1 MDVVLRVQCD
11 ALVVMFQIRTVSKK
25 RMLQI
30 LTRSSGSD
38 LSSRICDKFLS
49 TMILANLLAVSLESV
64 ESLNAEYGQLFF
76 VFEMVSVTIFSI
88 EYLLRI
94 WCMAANEGSRH
105 HSPLRR
111 RLEYIFS
118 FTGLI
123 DLIAILPS
131 LLPLLLGEVDLRW
144 LRVLRLVRLLK
155 ISHYSSALEDLIAA
169 IRSEKSAFGA
179 ALYLFF
185 IALFASSSL
194 MYLVEHHT
202 QPENFSSIPT
212 TMWWSI
218 VTLTTVGYGDVS
230 PITPIGKLVG
240 AITAIMGVCVV
251 ALLTG
256 IVATA
261 FANQISRRQDI
272 FEAEI
277 VSALSD
283 GIITQEERDR
293 IAKLQKE
300 LRMSDEHTRA
310 IIELLR
316 ERHIPK

>member
-1 MDVVLRVQCD
+1 
-11 ALVVMFQIRTVSKK
+11 MFSKK
-25 RMLQI
+25 RILQI
-30 LTRSSGSD
+30 LSRSSGSD
-38 LSSRICDKFLS
+38 RASRICDRFLS
-49 TMILANLLAVSLESV
+49 TMILLNLLAVSLESV
-64 ESLNAEYGQLFF
+64 DSLSASYGTAFF
-76 VFEMVSVTIFSI
+76 AFEMVSVAIFSV
-88 EYLLRI
+88 EYALRI
-94 WCMAANEGSRH
+94 WSAAANEASK
-105 HSPLRR
+105 HSSPAKR

-131 LLPLLLGEVDLRW
+131 LLPLFLGEIDLRW

-179 ALYLFF
+179 ARYLFF

-194 MYLVEHHT
+194 MYVVEHQA

-212 TMWWSI
+212 TMWWSLI
-218 VTLTTVGYGDVS
+218 TLTTVGYGDVS
-230 PITPIGKLVG
+230 PVTPVGKIVG
-240 AITAIMGVCVV
+240 AMTAMMGVCVV

-261 FANQISRRQDI
+261 FSNQISRRQDI

-277 VSALSD
+277 VAALSD
-283 GIITQEERDR
+283 GVITKDEMDR
-293 IAKLQKE
+293 IAAMQKE
-300 LRMSDEHTRA
+300 LSMSEEHAKA

-316 ERHIPK
+316 DRHIPK

>member
-1 MDVVLRVQCD
+1 M
-11 ALVVMFQIRTVSKK
+11 VSKK
-25 RMLQI
+25 RILQI
-30 LTRSSGSD
+30 LSQSNGSD
-38 LSSRICDKFLS
+38 RASRICDRFLS
-49 TMILANLLAVSLESV
+49 TMILLNLLAVSLESV
-64 ESLNAEYGQLFF
+64 DSLNASYGTLFF
-76 VFEMVSVTIFSI
+76 AFEMVSVSIFGL
-88 EYLLRI
+88 EYALRI
-94 WCMAANEGSRH
+94 WSASANETSKH
-105 HSPLRR
+105 TSPIRR

-123 DLIAILPS
+123 DLVAILPS

-179 ALYLFF
+179 AMYLFF

-194 MYLVEHHT
+194 MYVVEHQA

-212 TMWWSI
+212 TMWWSLI
-218 VTLTTVGYGDVS
+218 TLTTVGYGDVS
-230 PITPIGKLVG
+230 PVTPVGKIVG
-240 AITAIMGVCVV
+240 AMTAMMGVCVV

-261 FANQISRRQDI
+261 FSNQISRKQDI

-277 VSALSD
+277 VAALSD
-283 GIITQEERDR
+283 GVITKDEMDR
-293 IAKLQKE
+293 ITMMQQELGMSEDHAK
-300 LRMSDEHTRA
+300 A

-316 ERHIPK
+316 DRHIPK

>member
-1 MDVVLRVQCD
+1 
-11 ALVVMFQIRTVSKK
+11 MFSKK
-25 RMLQI
+25 RILQI
-30 LTRSSGSD
+30 LSRSSGSD
-38 LSSRICDKFLS
+38 RASRICDRFLS
-49 TMILANLLAVSLESV
+49 TMILLNLLAVSLESV
-64 ESLNAEYGQLFF
+64 DSLSASYGTAFF
-76 VFEMVSVTIFSI
+76 AFEMVSVAIFGV
-88 EYLLRI
+88 EYALRI
-94 WCMAANEGSRH
+94 WSAAANEASK
-105 HSPLRR
+105 HSSPAKR

-131 LLPLLLGEVDLRW
+131 LLPLFLGEIDLRW

-179 ALYLFF
+179 AMYLFF

-194 MYLVEHHT
+194 MYVVEHKA

-212 TMWWSI
+212 TMWWSLI
-218 VTLTTVGYGDVS
+218 TLTTVGYGDVS
-230 PITPIGKLVG
+230 PVTPVGKIVG
-240 AITAIMGVCVV
+240 AMTAMMGVCVV

-261 FANQISRRQDI
+261 FSNQISRRQDI

-277 VSALSD
+277 VAALSD
-283 GIITQEERDR
+283 GVITKDEMDR
-293 IAKLQKE
+293 IAAMQKE
-300 LRMSDEHTRA
+300 LSMSEEHAKA

-316 ERHIPK
+316 DRHIPK

>member
-1 MDVVLRVQCD
+1 M
-11 ALVVMFQIRTVSKK
+11 VSKK
-25 RMLQI
+25 RILQI
-30 LTRSSGSD
+30 LSRSSGSD
-38 LSSRICDKFLS
+38 RASRICDRFLS
-49 TMILANLLAVSLESV
+49 TMILLNLLAVSLESV
-64 ESLNAEYGQLFF
+64 DALSASYVTAFF
-76 VFEMVSVTIFSI
+76 AFEMVSVAIFGV
-88 EYLLRI
+88 EYALRI
-94 WCMAANEGSRH
+94 WSAAANEASK
-105 HSPLRR
+105 HSSPAKR

-131 LLPLLLGEVDLRW
+131 LLPLFLGEIDLRW

-179 ALYLFF
+179 AMYLFF

-194 MYLVEHHT
+194 MYVVEHQA

-212 TMWWSI
+212 TMWWSLI
-218 VTLTTVGYGDVS
+218 TLTTVGYGDVS
-230 PITPIGKLVG
+230 PVTPVGKIVG
-240 AITAIMGVCVV
+240 AMTAMMGVCVV

-261 FANQISRRQDI
+261 FSNQISRRQDI

-277 VSALSD
+277 VAALSD
-283 GIITQEERDR
+283 GVITKDEMDR
-293 IAKLQKE
+293 IAAMQKE
-300 LRMSDEHTRA
+300 LGMSEEHAKA

-316 ERHIPK
+316 DRHIPK

>member
-1 MDVVLRVQCD
+1 
-11 ALVVMFQIRTVSKK
+11 
-25 RMLQI
+25 
-30 LTRSSGSD
+30 
-38 LSSRICDKFLS
+38 
-49 TMILANLLAVSLESV
+49 MILLNLLAVSLESV
-64 ESLNAEYGQLFF
+64 DALSAQYGVVFL
-76 VFEMVSVTIFSI
+76 VFEMVSVAIFGI
-88 EYLLRI
+88 EYVLRI
-94 WCMAANEGSRH
+94 WSVAANETSQH
-105 HSPLRR
+105 SSPLRR

-155 ISHYSSALEDLIAA
+155 ISHYSTALEDLIVA

-185 IALFASSSL
+185 IALFTSSSL
-194 MYLVEHHT
+194 MYVVENQA

-212 TMWWSI
+212 TMWWSLI
-218 VTLTTVGYGDVS
+218 TLTTVGYGDVS
-230 PITPIGKLVG
+230 PVTPVGKLVG
-240 AITAIMGVCVV
+240 AMTAVMGVCVV

-261 FANQISRRQDI
+261 FSNQIARRQDM

-277 VSALSD
+277 VAALSD
-283 GIITQEERDR
+283 GVISQDEMDR
-293 IAKLQKE
+293 ISKMQKE
-300 LRMSDEHTRA
+300 LGMSDEHAKA

-316 ERHIPK
+316 DRHVPK

>member
-1 MDVVLRVQCD
+1 M
-11 ALVVMFQIRTVSKK
+11 VSKQ
-25 RMLQI
+25 RILQV
-30 LTRSSGSD
+30 LSRSSGSD
-38 LSSRICDKFLS
+38 RASQICDRFLS
-49 TMILANLLAVSLESV
+49 TMILLNLLAVSLESV
-64 ESLNAEYGQLFF
+64 DSLSATYGTLFF
-76 VFEMVSVTIFSI
+76 AFEMISVSIFGL
-88 EYLLRI
+88 EYALRI
-94 WCMAANEGSRH
+94 WSASANEASKH
-105 HSPLRR
+105 TSPIRR

-179 ALYLFF
+179 AMYLFF
-185 IALFASSSL
+185 IALFTSSSL
-194 MYLVEHHT
+194 MYVVEHQA

-212 TMWWSI
+212 TMWWSLI
-218 VTLTTVGYGDVS
+218 TLTTVGYGDVS
-230 PITPIGKLVG
+230 PVTPVGKLVG
-240 AITAIMGVCVV
+240 AMTAIMGVCVV

-261 FANQISRRQDI
+261 FANQISRRQDL

-277 VSALSD
+277 VAALSD
-283 GIITQEERDR
+283 GVITQDEMDQ
-293 IAKLQKE
+293 IAKMQDE
-300 LRMSDEHTRA
+300 LGMSDEHAKA

-316 ERHIPK
+316 DRHIPK

>member
-1 MDVVLRVQCD
+1 
-11 ALVVMFQIRTVSKK
+11 
-25 RMLQI
+25 MLQI

-38 LSSRICDKFLS
+38 RTSRICDRFLS
-49 TMILANLLAVSLESV
+49 TMILLNLLAVSLESV
-64 ESLNAEYGQLFF
+64 DSLNTEYGRLFF
-76 VFEMVSVTIFSI
+76 IFEMVSVVIFGI

-94 WCMAANEGSRH
+94 WCMAANEASRH
-105 HSPLRR
+105 SSPMRR
-111 RLEYIFS
+111 RMEYVFS

-155 ISHYSSALEDLIAA
+155 ISHYSTALEDLIAA

-179 ALYLFF
+179 ALYLFC

-194 MYLVEHHT
+194 MYVVEHQA
-202 QPENFSSIPT
+202 QPDNFSSIPT
-212 TMWWSI
+212 TMWWSLI
-218 VTLTTVGYGDVS
+218 TLTTVGYGDVS
-230 PITPIGKLVG
+230 PVTPIGKLVG
-240 AITAIMGVCVV
+240 ALTAIMGVCVV

-261 FANQISRRQDI
+261 FANQISRRQDM

-277 VSALSD
+277 VAALSD
-283 GIITQEERDR
+283 GVITEDEMDQ
-293 IAKLQKE
+293 IAKMQNE
-300 LRMSDEHTRA
+300 LGMSDEHTRA
-310 IIELLR
+310 VIELLR
-316 ERHIPK
+316 DRHIPK

>member
-1 MDVVLRVQCD
+1 MMARQGDIVP
-11 ALVVMFQIRTVSKK
+11 AAIITKA

-38 LSSRICDKFLS
+38 RASRVCDRFLS
-49 TMILANLLAVSLESV
+49 TMILLNLLAVSLESV
-64 ESLNAEYGQLFF
+64 DSLNAEYGQLFF
-76 VFEMVSVTIFSI
+76 IFEMVSVVIFGV

-94 WCMAANEGSRH
+94 WCMAANETSRH
-105 HSPLRR
+105 RSPMRR
-111 RLEYIFS
+111 RFEYIFS

-123 DLIAILPS
+123 DLVAILPS

-155 ISHYSSALEDLIAA
+155 ISHYSTALEDLIAA

-194 MYLVEHHT
+194 MYVVEHQA

-212 TMWWSI
+212 TMWWSLI
-218 VTLTTVGYGDVS
+218 TLTTVGYGDVS
-230 PITPIGKLVG
+230 PVTPVGKLVG
-240 AITAIMGVCVV
+240 AMTAIMGVCVV

-261 FANQISRRQDI
+261 FANQISRRQDL

-277 VSALSD
+277 VAALSD
-283 GIITQEERDR
+283 GVITQDEMDQ
-293 IAKLQKE
+293 IAKMQDE
-300 LRMSDEHTRA
+300 LGMSDEHAKA

-316 ERHIPK
+316 DRHIPK

>member
-1 MDVVLRVQCD
+1 
-11 ALVVMFQIRTVSKK
+11 
-25 RMLQI
+25 
-30 LTRSSGSD
+30 
-38 LSSRICDKFLS
+38 
-49 TMILANLLAVSLESV
+49 MILLNLLAVSLESV
-64 ESLNAEYGQLFF
+64 DSLSASYGPAFF
-76 VFEMVSVTIFSI
+76 AFEIISVGIFGI
-88 EYLLRI
+88 EYALRI
-94 WCMAANEGSRH
+94 WSASANEASRH
-105 HSPLRR
+105 SSALRR
-111 RLEYIFS
+111 RMEYIFS

-179 ALYLFF
+179 AMYLFF

-194 MYLVEHHT
+194 MYVVEHQA

-212 TMWWSI
+212 TMWWSLI
-218 VTLTTVGYGDVS
+218 TLTTVGYGDVS
-230 PITPIGKLVG
+230 PVTPVGKIVG
-240 AITAIMGVCVV
+240 AMTAMMGVCVV

-261 FANQISRRQDI
+261 FSNQISRCQDI

-277 VSALSD
+277 IAALSD
-283 GIITQEERDR
+283 GVITKDEMDK
-293 IAKLQKE
+293 ITSMQKE
-300 LRMSDEHTRA
+300 LGMSDEHTKA
-310 IIELLR
+310 VIELLR
-316 ERHIPK
+316 DRHIPK

>member
-1 MDVVLRVQCD
+1 
-11 ALVVMFQIRTVSKK
+11 
-25 RMLQI
+25 
-30 LTRSSGSD
+30 
-38 LSSRICDKFLS
+38 
-49 TMILANLLAVSLESV
+49 MILLNLLAVSLESV
-64 ESLNAEYGQLFF
+64 DALSASYGTAFF
-76 VFEMVSVTIFSI
+76 AFEMVSVAIFGV
-88 EYLLRI
+88 EYALRI
-94 WCMAANEGSRH
+94 WSAAANEASK
-105 HSPLRR
+105 HSSPAKR

-131 LLPLLLGEVDLRW
+131 LLPLFLGEIDLRW

-179 ALYLFF
+179 AMYLFF

-194 MYLVEHHT
+194 MYVVEHQA
-202 QPENFSSIPT
+202 QPKNFSSIPT
-212 TMWWSI
+212 TMWWSLI
-218 VTLTTVGYGDVS
+218 TLTTVGYGDVS
-230 PITPIGKLVG
+230 PVTPVGKIVG
-240 AITAIMGVCVV
+240 AMTAMMGVCVV

-261 FANQISRRQDI
+261 FSNQISRRQDI

-277 VSALSD
+277 VAALSD
-283 GIITQEERDR
+283 GVITKDEMDR
-293 IAKLQKE
+293 IAAMQKE
-300 LRMSDEHTRA
+300 LGMSEEHAKA

-316 ERHIPK
+316 DRHIPK

>member
-1 MDVVLRVQCD
+1 MPAAVITK
-11 ALVVMFQIRTVSKK
+11 A

-38 LSSRICDKFLS
+38 RASRICDRFLS
-49 TMILANLLAVSLESV
+49 TMILLNLLAVSLESV
-64 ESLNAEYGQLFF
+64 DSLNAEYGHLFF
-76 VFEMVSVTIFSI
+76 AFEMASVVVFGI

-94 WCMAANEGSRH
+94 WCMAANESSRH
-105 HSPLRR
+105 SSPIRR
-111 RLEYIFS
+111 RFEYIFS

-123 DLIAILPS
+123 DLVAILPS

-155 ISHYSSALEDLIAA
+155 ISHYSTALEDLIAA

-194 MYLVEHHT
+194 MYVVEHQA

-212 TMWWSI
+212 TMWWSLI
-218 VTLTTVGYGDVS
+218 TLTTVGYGDVS
-230 PITPIGKLVG
+230 PVTPVGKLVG
-240 AITAIMGVCVV
+240 AMTAIMES
-251 ALLTG
+251 ALSPFTG

-261 FANQISRRQDI
+261 FANQISRRQDM

-277 VSALSD
+277 VAALSD
-283 GIITQEERDR
+283 GVITQDEMEQ
-293 IAKLQKE
+293 IAKMQNE
-300 LRMSDEHTRA
+300 LGMSDEHTRA
-310 IIELLR
+310 VIELLR
-316 ERHIPK
+316 DRHIPK

>member
-1 MDVVLRVQCD
+1 
-11 ALVVMFQIRTVSKK
+11 
-25 RMLQI
+25 
-30 LTRSSGSD
+30 
-38 LSSRICDKFLS
+38 
-49 TMILANLLAVSLESV
+49 MILLNLLAVSLESV
-64 ESLNAEYGQLFF
+64 DNLNAEYGRFF
-76 VFEMVSVTIFSI
+76 FIFEMVSVVIFGI

-94 WCMAANEGSRH
+94 WCMAANEASRH
-105 HSPLRR
+105 ISPMRR
-111 RLEYIFS
+111 RVEYIFS

-155 ISHYSSALEDLIAA
+155 ISHYSTALEDLIAA

-194 MYLVEHHT
+194 MYVVEHQA

-212 TMWWSI
+212 TMWWSLI
-218 VTLTTVGYGDVS
+218 TLTTVGYGDVS
-230 PITPIGKLVG
+230 PVTPVGKLVG
-240 AITAIMGVCVV
+240 AMTAVMGVCVV

-261 FANQISRRQDI
+261 FANQISRRQDM

-277 VSALSD
+277 VAALSD
-283 GIITQEERDR
+283 GVITQDEMDQ
-293 IAKLQKE
+293 IAKMQNE
-300 LRMSDEHTRA
+300 LGMSDEHTRA

-316 ERHIPK
+316 DRHIPK

>member
-1 MDVVLRVQCD
+1 M
-11 ALVVMFQIRTVSKK
+11 VSKK

-30 LTRSSGSD
+30 LSRSSGSD
-38 LSSRICDKFLS
+38 RASRICDRLLS
-49 TMILANLLAVSLESV
+49 TMILLNLLAVSLESV
-64 ESLNAEYGQLFF
+64 DALSASYGTAFF
-76 VFEMVSVTIFSI
+76 AFEMVSVAIFGV
-88 EYLLRI
+88 EYALRI
-94 WCMAANEGSRH
+94 WSAAANEASK
-105 HSPLRR
+105 HSSPAKR

-131 LLPLLLGEVDLRW
+131 LLPLFLGEIDLRW

-179 ALYLFF
+179 AMYLFF

-194 MYLVEHHT
+194 MYVVEHQA

-212 TMWWSI
+212 TMWWSLI
-218 VTLTTVGYGDVS
+218 TLTTVGYGDVS
-230 PITPIGKLVG
+230 PVTPVGKIVG
-240 AITAIMGVCVV
+240 AMTAMMGVCVV

-261 FANQISRRQDI
+261 FSNQISRRQDI

-277 VSALSD
+277 VAALSD
-283 GIITQEERDR
+283 GVITKDEMDR
-293 IAKLQKE
+293 IAAMQKE
-300 LRMSDEHTRA
+300 LGMSEEHAKA

-316 ERHIPK
+316 DRHIPK

>member
-1 MDVVLRVQCD
+1 
-11 ALVVMFQIRTVSKK
+11 
-25 RMLQI
+25 
-30 LTRSSGSD
+30 
-38 LSSRICDKFLS
+38 
-49 TMILANLLAVSLESV
+49 MILLNLLAVSLESV
-64 ESLNAEYGQLFF
+64 DSLSASYATAFF
-76 VFEMVSVTIFSI
+76 AFEMFSVAIFGV
-88 EYLLRI
+88 EYALRI
-94 WCMAANEGSRH
+94 WSAAANEASKHGS
-105 HSPLRR
+105 PAKR

-131 LLPLLLGEVDLRW
+131 LLPLFLGEVDLRW

-179 ALYLFF
+179 AMYLFF

-194 MYLVEHHT
+194 MYVVEHQA

-212 TMWWSI
+212 TMWWSLI
-218 VTLTTVGYGDVS
+218 TLTTVGYGDVS
-230 PITPIGKLVG
+230 PVTPVGKIVG
-240 AITAIMGVCVV
+240 AMTAMMGVCVV

-261 FANQISRRQDI
+261 FSNQISRRQDI

-277 VSALSD
+277 VAALSD
-283 GIITQEERDR
+283 GVITKDEMDR
-293 IAKLQKE
+293 IASMQKE
-300 LRMSDEHTRA
+300 LGMSEEHAKA

-316 ERHIPK
+316 DRHIPK

>member
-1 MDVVLRVQCD
+1 M
-11 ALVVMFQIRTVSKK
+11 VSKK
-25 RMLQI
+25 RILQI
-30 LTRSSGSD
+30 LSRSSGSD
-38 LSSRICDKFLS
+38 RASRICDRLLS
-49 TMILANLLAVSLESV
+49 TMILLNLLAVSLESV
-64 ESLNAEYGQLFF
+64 DALSASYGTAFF
-76 VFEMVSVTIFSI
+76 AFEMVSVAIFGV
-88 EYLLRI
+88 EYALRI
-94 WCMAANEGSRH
+94 WSAAANEASK
-105 HSPLRR
+105 HSSPAKR

-131 LLPLLLGEVDLRW
+131 LLPLFLGEIDLRW

-179 ALYLFF
+179 AMYLFF
-185 IALFASSSL
+185 IALFVSSSL
-194 MYLVEHHT
+194 MYVVEHQA

-212 TMWWSI
+212 TMWWSLI
-218 VTLTTVGYGDVS
+218 TLTTVGYGDVS
-230 PITPIGKLVG
+230 PVTPVGKIVG
-240 AITAIMGVCVV
+240 AMTAMMGVCVV

-261 FANQISRRQDI
+261 FSNQISRRQDI

-277 VSALSD
+277 VAALSD
-283 GIITQEERDR
+283 GVITKDEMDR
-293 IAKLQKE
+293 IAAMQKE
-300 LRMSDEHTRA
+300 LGMSEEHAKA

-316 ERHIPK
+316 DRHIPK

>member
-1 MDVVLRVQCD
+1 
-11 ALVVMFQIRTVSKK
+11 
-25 RMLQI
+25 
-30 LTRSSGSD
+30 
-38 LSSRICDKFLS
+38 
-49 TMILANLLAVSLESV
+49 MILLNLLAVSLESV
-64 ESLNAEYGQLFF
+64 DALSASYGTAFF
-76 VFEMVSVTIFSI
+76 AFEMVSVAIFGV
-88 EYLLRI
+88 EYALRI
-94 WCMAANEGSRH
+94 WSAAANEASE
-105 HSPLRR
+105 HSSPAKR

-131 LLPLLLGEVDLRW
+131 LLPLFLGEIDLRW

-179 ALYLFF
+179 AMYLFF

-194 MYLVEHHT
+194 MYVVEHQA

-212 TMWWSI
+212 TMWWSLI
-218 VTLTTVGYGDVS
+218 TLTTVGYGDVS
-230 PITPIGKLVG
+230 PVTPVGKIVG
-240 AITAIMGVCVV
+240 AMTAMMGVCVV

-261 FANQISRRQDI
+261 FSNQISRRQDI

-277 VSALSD
+277 VAALSD
-283 GIITQEERDR
+283 GVITKDEMDR
-293 IAKLQKE
+293 IAAMQKE
-300 LRMSDEHTRA
+300 LGMSEEHAKA

-316 ERHIPK
+316 DRHIPK